1 VAFGMTMTFSKHL
14 RGTILFFFSRCCLL
28 VQQFLSV
35 MMKPNSHVKFYPT
48 FHFLRKLDV
57 PTAGGSRSAETI
69 QGKV

>member
-1 VAFGMTMTFSKHL
+1 MTMTSSKHL

-35 MMKPNSHVKFYPT
+35 VKPNSHVKFYPT